1 MKTIF
6 FSHTSDLG
14 GGERSLLTL
23 LSSIKN
29 RIDAVVVIPRE
40 GPLRV
45 VLASMG
51 IKYYMSEYRWWTV
64 RRSSK
69 RNKIVDT
76 FHEHLTA
83 ATGIANIVMH
93 ERPDLIVTNTS
104 VICEGALVAYL
115 LKVPH
120 IWHIRELGEKDHGFI
135 YEYGFA
141 FTSKFINDF
150 SSHLVFNSKAT
161 LKEFT
166 KYIHLDKTSVVYNAI
181 QLDSNLSQSTVPNI
195 YQREN
200 SFKILVAGTI
210 SKKKNQIDALRAVKK
225 LITKGKDVEL
235 CLLGNCTDQN
245 LVLYISKY
253 INKHQL
259 QKFVHVHGFIENP
272 YPVFSSTNLVL
283 VTSKNEAFGRTILEA
298 MLLGKPVI
306 ATKAGGVPEI
316 IEDGKNGI
324 LYTPSNTS
332 ELAEKIDTL
341 VNNPSLQKFLA
352 DNASISVRDK
362 FSIANYSE
370 NLYTLFET
378 EINVPKPRKSLLRI
392 LNHQRLK

>member
-1 MKTIF
+1 MKIIF

-23 LSSIKN
+23 LSTIKA
-29 RIDAVVVIPRE
+29 RVDIVVVIPRE

-64 RRSSK
+64 RRFSK
-69 RNKIVDT
+69 RNKIASN

-83 ATGIANIVMH
+83 ATQIANMVIS

-104 VICEGALVAYL
+104 VICEGAIVAYL

-161 LKEFT
+161 LGEFS
-166 KYIHLDKTSVVYNAI
+166 KYIDLYKTSVVYNAI
-181 QLDSNLSQSTVPNI
+181 QLDSNLSQATGPNI

-210 SKKKNQIDALRAVKK
+210 SKKKNQIDALRAIHR
-225 LITKGKDVEL
+225 LITKGKDIEL

-245 LVLYISKY
+245 LVSYISKY

-259 QKFVHVHGFIENP
+259 QKFVHIHSFIENP
-272 YPVFSSTNLVL
+272 YPVFSNTNLVL

-306 ATKAGGVPEI
+306 ATNAGGVPEI
-316 IEDGKNGI
+316 IEDGKNGL
-324 LYTPSNTS
+324 LYTPGNTL
-332 ELAEKIDTL
+332 ELVEKIEIL
-341 VNNPSLQKFLA
+341 LNNPSLQKFLS
-352 DNASISVRDK
+352 DNASISVFR
-362 FSIANYSE
+362 
-370 NLYTLFET
+370 T
-378 EINVPKPRKSLLRI
+378 ELKAPKPRKSLLRI
-392 LNHQRLK
+392 LKAAKA